1 MMLSTLTIIEEK
13 VKEFTE
19 AYCFGNDK
27 NLNVVLDCM
36 MSDEQF
42 DIMENEIERL
52 LPMNIFTTRQE
63 VSLGHFILTFK
74 EVTQ

>member
-1 MMLSTLTIIEEK
+1 MIEEK

-27 NLNVVLDCM
+27 NLNVILDCM

-52 LPMNIFTTRQE
+52 LPLNIFTTREE
-63 VSLGHFILTFK
+63 VSAGHFILTFK
-74 EVTQ
+74 EVAICLE